1 MGETIQLTAADGKT
15 IGAYRAVPAGRP
27 KGGLVVLQEIFGVNR
42 HMRSVCDGFAAEGYV
57 AIAPAL
63 FDRVRPG
70 IELGSNGADVEIG
83 KTIRA
88 ETELDAVLKD
98 VQAAIDAVA
107 PAGKTGIVG
116 YCWGGSLAFLSA
128 TRLRG
133 VAAAVGYYGGQI
145 VPFVA
150 EMPKAPVI
158 LHFGER
164 DKGIPLS
171 DVDIIRQHH
180 PDMSN
185 FVYPADHGFNCDERG
200 SYDKPSAALALERTL
215 RFFAEK
221 LA

>member
-70 IELGSNGADVEIG
+70 IELGYNGADVEIG

-133 VAAAVGYYGGQI
+133 VAAAIGYYGGQI

-180 PDMSN
+180 PDMSI

>member
-15 IGAYRAVPAGRP
+15 IGAYRAMPAGRP
-27 KGGLVVLQEIFGVNR
+27 KAGLVVLQEIFGVNR

-70 IELGSNGADVEIG
+70 IELGYNGADVEIG

-180 PDMSN
+180 PDMSI